1 MAKYDLLVNV
11 TETGVTSPLKPQFQS
26 VTPTGP
32 TNPTSPPQKQSFQ
45 LVTTGVGT
53 VSAAAQVIVSNDTG
67 PDPSQYNWITYGD
80 PITAA
85 GTNGG
90 QASSGMTQSWRHY
103 AAYLTTISGTNAAAT
118 LRMSA

>member
-1 MAKYDLLVNV
+1 MAKYDLLVNATV
-11 TETGVTSPLKPQFQS
+11 TGVTSPLKPQFQS

-32 TNPTSPPQKQSFQ
+32 TNPTSPPQEQSFQ
-45 LVTTGVGT
+45 LVTSGVGT
-53 VSAAAQVIVSNDTG
+53 VSATAQIIVSNDTG

-80 PITAA
+80 VITAG

-90 QASSGMTQSWRHY
+90 QASTGMTQSWRHY
-103 AAYLTTISGTNAAAT
+103 AAYLTAISGTNASAT